1 MDGSTGGEGGRGR
14 GGPHH
19 SYHGLGVLS
28 KAFKWNN
35 KGTQLRRCMLTSDLT
50 VNM

>member
-1 MDGSTGGEGGRGR
+1 MDRQGGEREGAGR
-14 GGPHH
+14 
-19 SYHGLGVLS
+19 
-28 KAFKWNN
+28 ATWNN